1 MGTARTIIGVWFQ
14 FWGIVLIIG
23 GLGLLLLGT
32 NLDSDVLDL
41 ASLPLSVVP
50 MLDTV
55 IGLGDT
61 TLPKFLPPNPDGTCL
76 TAYII
81 NLDGLCQRIGSDFET
96 PMEIESIG
104 SLNSLFGFGGLVYLG
119 LGVFQLVIGSIIR
132 GK

>member
-32 NLDSDVLDL
+32 NLDSDVLGL
-41 ASLPLSVVP
+41 ASVPLSVVP
-50 MLDTV
+50 MLDV
-55 IGLGDT
+55 FDT

-81 NLDGLCQRIGSDFET
+81 NSDGNLCQRIGSDFET

-104 SLNSLFGFGGLVYLG
+104 SLNSLFGFGGLVYVG

>member
-23 GLGLLLLGT
+23 GLLLLVFGT
-32 NLDSDVLDL
+32 NTPAFEL
-41 ASLPLSVVP
+41 ASLPLAVVP
-50 MLDTV
+50 M
-55 IGLGDT
+55 GDS
-61 TLPKFLPPNPDGTCL
+61 TLPKFLAPNPDGTCL

-96 PMEIESIG
+96 PMEIESVG
-104 SLNSLFGFGGLVYLG
+104 SLGSLLGFGGLIYLG
-119 LGVFQLVIGSIIR
+119 LGVFEFIIGSIIR

>member
-1 MGTARTIIGVWFQ
+1 MGTVRTLIGVWFQ

-23 GLGLLLLGT
+23 GLGLLILGT
-32 NLDSDVLDL
+32 NLDSDVLGL

-50 MLDTV
+50 MLDTT
-55 IGLGDT
+55 I
-61 TLPKFLPPNPDGTCL
+61 PKFLPPNPDGTCL

-119 LGVFQLVIGSIIR
+119 LGVFQLIIGSIIR

>member
-23 GLGLLLLGT
+23 GIGLLLFGT
-32 NLDSDVLDL
+32 NIPSFEL

-50 MLDTV
+50 M
-55 IGLGDT
+55 GDS
-61 TLPKFLPPNPDGTCL
+61 TLPKFLAPNPDGTCL

-81 NLDGLCQRIGSDFET
+81 NSDGLCQRIGSDFET
-96 PMEIESIG
+96 PMEIESVG
-104 SLNSLFGFGGLVYLG
+104 SLNSLLGFGGLIYLG
-119 LGVFQLVIGSIIR
+119 LGVFEFVIGSIIR

>member
-14 FWGIVLIIG
+14 FWGIVLIVG
-23 GLGLLLLGT
+23 GLLLLVFGT
-32 NLDSDVLDL
+32 NLPAFEL

-50 MLDTV
+50 MA
-55 IGLGDT
+55 DT

-81 NLDGLCQRIGSDFET
+81 NTDGLCQRIGSDFET
-96 PMEIESIG
+96 PMEVESIG
-104 SLNSLFGFGGLVYLG
+104 SLGSLLGFGGLIYLG
-119 LGVFQLVIGSIIR
+119 LGVFEFIIGSIIR